1 MAGVNLPK
9 TDAQLERIAIAFKEA
24 LQSAMRRKRKRTSL
38 RVKWARNGKGW
49 KPLSVKKGSY
59 TSNIVAS
66 GYLMNNTKVVSKGP
80 MDYSVTMP
88 SYAKFLI
95 EGRKKGKGIPVRN
108 MASWIQQKRI
118 KPKNEQGQF
127 KKMDKRT
134 LGFLM
139 NRKIKYF
146 GIEGYDFVAP
156 ERKDILRR
164 YNSAL
169 SKAMNQDIMNII
181 TKGLR

>member
-9 TDAQLERIAIAFKEA
+9 TDAQLERMAIAFKEA

-38 RVKWARNGKGW
+38 RVKWAKTQTGW
-49 KPLSVKKGSY
+49 KPKKVTKGSY
-59 TSNIVAS
+59 TSNMVAS
-66 GYLMNNTKVVSKGP
+66 GYLLNNTKVVSKGP
-80 MDYSVTMP
+80 LDYSVSMP

-108 MASWIQQKRI
+108 MDSWIKQKRI

-169 SKAMNQDIMNII
+169 SKAMNQD
-181 TKGLR
+181 L

>member
-38 RVKWARNGKGW
+38 RVKWAKTQTGW
-49 KPLSVKKGSY
+49 KPKKVTKGSY
-59 TSNIVAS
+59 TSNMVAS
-66 GYLMNNTKVVSKGP
+66 GYLLNNTKVVSKGP
-80 MDYSVTMP
+80 LDYSVSMP

-108 MASWIQQKRI
+108 MDSWIKQKRI
-118 KPKNEQGQF
+118 KPKNEKGQV

-169 SKAMNQDIMNII
+169 SKAMNQDLQNII

>member
-9 TDAQLERIAIAFKEA
+9 TDAQLERMAIAFKEA

-38 RVKWARNGKGW
+38 RVKWAKTQTGW
-49 KPLSVKKGSY
+49 KPKKVTKGSY
-59 TSNIVAS
+59 TSNMVAS
-66 GYLMNNTKVVSKGP
+66 GYLLNNTKVVSKGP
-80 MDYSVTMP
+80 LDYSVSMP

-108 MASWIQQKRI
+108 MDSWIKQKRI

-169 SKAMNQDIMNII
+169 SKAMNQDLQNII

>member
-1 MAGVNLPK
+1 
-9 TDAQLERIAIAFKEA
+9 
-24 LQSAMRRKRKRTSL
+24 
-38 RVKWARNGKGW
+38 
-49 KPLSVKKGSY
+49 
-59 TSNIVAS
+59 
-66 GYLMNNTKVVSKGP
+66 
-80 MDYSVTMP
+80 MD
-88 SYAKFLI
+88 
-95 EGRKKGKGIPVRN
+95 
-108 MASWIQQKRI
+108 SWIKQKRI
-118 KPKNEQGQF
+118 KPKNEKGQF

-169 SKAMNQDIMNII
+169 SKAMNQDLQNII